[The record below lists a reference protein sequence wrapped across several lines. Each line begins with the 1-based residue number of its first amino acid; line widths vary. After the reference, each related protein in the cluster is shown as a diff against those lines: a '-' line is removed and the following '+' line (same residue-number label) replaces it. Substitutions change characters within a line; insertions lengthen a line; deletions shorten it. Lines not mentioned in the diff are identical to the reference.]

1 MSPELELQGAIVQR
15 LRADPTVTALVSG
28 RVYDRVEPQ
37 TPFPYISYAGADALT
52 DDYDCITGLNMAVQI
67 DCWSRSDAKPGFPEA
82 HMIADAVRMALL
94 GETPPLS
101 LTVNALALFNH
112 QMTRVFRDP
121 DGLTSHA
128 AITFEA
134 VVERK

>member
-1 MSPELELQGAIVQR
+1 MSPELELQGIIVQR
-15 LRADPTVTALVSG
+15 LKADPTVTALVNQ
-28 RVYDRVEPQ
+28 RVYDRIPEGAV
-37 TPFPYISYAGADALT
+37 FPYVTYSGADST
-52 DDYDCITGLNMAVQI
+52 TNDFDCIDGFDMFVQI
-67 DCWSRSDAKPGFPEA
+67 DCWSRSDLNPGFPEA
-82 HMIADAVRMALL
+82 HRLADAVRAALL
-94 GETPPLS
+94 YTVPPLQ
-101 LTVNALALFNH
+101 LTINALAIFNH

>member
-1 MSPELELQGAIVQR
+1 MSPELELQGMIVQR
-15 LRADPTVTALVSG
+15 LKADPAVTALVNA
-28 RVYDRVEPQ
+28 RIYDRIPEGA
-37 TPFPYISYAGADALT
+37 PFPYISYAGADSNT
-52 DDYDCITGLNMAVQI
+52 DDYDCIDGYNMFVQI
-67 DCWSRSDAKPGFPEA
+67 DCWSRSDATPGFPEA
-82 HMIADAVRMALL
+82 HKMADAVRAALL
-94 GETPPLS
+94 YTPPPVALS
-101 LTVNALALFNH
+101 VNALAIFNH

>member
-1 MSPELELQGAIVQR
+1 MSPELELQGMIVQR
-15 LRADPTVTALVSG
+15 LRADPAVTALVSS
-28 RVYDRVEPQ
+28 RVYDRIPEDAA
-37 TPFPYISYAGADALT
+37 FPYISYAGADALT
-52 DDYDCITGLNMAVQI
+52 DDYDCITGFNLAVQI
-67 DCWSRSDAKPGFPEA
+67 DCWSRSDATPGFPEA
-82 HMIADAVRMALL
+82 HKIADAVRAALL
-94 GETPPLS
+94 YAAPPVE
-101 LTVNALALFNH
+101 LTVNALAIFNH